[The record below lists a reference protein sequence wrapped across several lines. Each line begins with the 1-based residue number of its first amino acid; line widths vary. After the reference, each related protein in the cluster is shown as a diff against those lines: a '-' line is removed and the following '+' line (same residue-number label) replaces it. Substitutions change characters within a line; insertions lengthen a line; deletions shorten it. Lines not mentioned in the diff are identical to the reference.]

1 MVVKYVDGDG
11 NLITEAN
18 REIVMQYARR
28 LIVNGYP
35 SGCTEGDHVLVFTEE
50 NVEKIFKHF
59 NDKLL
64 ETMKELVAVRKE
76 YLELT
81 TGVHRKVKE
90 LTEDNQ
96 KLRTLNNELT
106 LKLLELREDRG

>member
-1 MVVKYVDGDG
+1 MVVKYVDGDE

-64 ETMKELVAVRKE
+64 ETMKELLEVRKE

-90 LTEDNQ
+90 LKEDNQ
-96 KLRTLNNELT
+96 KLRTLNNKLSTKLVEL
-106 LKLLELREDRG
+106 KV